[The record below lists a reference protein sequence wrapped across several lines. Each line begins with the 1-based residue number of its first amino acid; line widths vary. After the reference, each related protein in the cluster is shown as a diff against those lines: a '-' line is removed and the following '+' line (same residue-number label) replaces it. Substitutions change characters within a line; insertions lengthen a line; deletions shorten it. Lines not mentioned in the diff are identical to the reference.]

1 MVNWHLQMCIHI
13 LSHLRIIG
21 YHRANG
27 MPIRHEMG
35 RAVVVR
41 RLRHVTAESLSIKEK
56 LSLARNPLLKQSGKL
71 LAMLISNEE
80 GNASLKLIT
89 AKKKRGGGGGRIK
102 F

>member
-1 MVNWHLQMCIHI
+1 MVNWYLQMCIHI

-41 RLRHVTAESLSIKEK
+41 RLRHVTAESLSMQGEAE
-56 LSLARNPLLKQSGKL
+56 LSSEPATK
-71 LAMLISNEE
+71 
-80 GNASLKLIT
+80 
-89 AKKKRGGGGGRIK
+89 AKWKIVGYAYQQ
-102 F
+102 